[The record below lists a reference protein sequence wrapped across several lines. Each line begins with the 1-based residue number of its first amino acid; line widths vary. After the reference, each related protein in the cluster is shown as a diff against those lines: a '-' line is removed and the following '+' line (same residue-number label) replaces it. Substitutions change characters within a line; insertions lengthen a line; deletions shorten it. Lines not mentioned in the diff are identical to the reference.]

1 MAIKKYER
9 SQKFL
14 NEIGIARGE
23 GRSFAAAE
31 VKKDAN
37 SFDNLVETLSQNE
50 LERLQEEGKEL
61 GLEAAQD
68 TTFVYKTLESGVEVP
83 VLPEVPDYLGKSGRA
98 EYQKQIY
105 KLYEFQG
112 KKDISAKIKEFAV
125 RAKIDGR
132 TPEEFRNQSID
143 YLDNIFE
150 AYEPK
155 FKTIMQIHAGAEL
168 NRFEYDVINSYER
181 KRATDNNNTFTDAS
195 FSNYNQ
201 QSHNII
207 MTGASDP
214 NLIKEYEEA
223 VDEFM
228 VSTADVKTK
237 TKAKYNLY
245 LESLTFIRNK
255 YPEELINDDRNRR
268 INKAQKIK
276 TLMQNIENGI
286 TQPGSTFFSKEEKRK
301 YFSDPSVNKRIIDV
315 LKNRKKYINAETNAV
330 INNENLQTYFT
341 DFRLNKDDESW
352 SYNMSKLSN
361 QKLDTLFRDREMS
374 EQIFQEYSRLRKEDP
389 FIGTYEEYTL
399 RAFGRLPAE
408 ANDLVRN
415 ALNNNVISKRAL
427 ESILNIKQYFDERG
441 TNTKLR
447 GLDLKDVR
455 KIFRINAAYEMSFD
469 ETGNFNFDKFTQMHN
484 DIKSK
489 ESIMNLSKRIGYID
503 DQTFEQS
510 NQYLASLADTV
521 VKDSNLASFPDTL
534 VLDIQGFLGNQ
545 IMIKDLVLQE
555 NITKREDL
563 IKLAKQAM
571 PYFLDNATGDESR
584 IQLSKFSRTMIPIT
598 GDGENHAVA
607 MPIDR
612 VYSIKRSDFENY
624 DLTGTPYENY
634 FDGDFDGENSDYIK
648 KYIENKV
655 RGNNG
660 NVYMTGTGNTERVTG
675 TLGKDYFAIPMYVY
689 NTDEN
694 IMLYQISVIDDSSD
708 DFTVDRYVEVND
720 NNRSA
725 ILISGEELLELKRQE
740 IQRIKKELENAD

>member
-1 MAIKKYER
+1 
-9 SQKFL
+9 
-14 NEIGIARGE
+14 
-23 GRSFAAAE
+23 
-31 VKKDAN
+31 
-37 SFDNLVETLSQNE
+37 
-50 LERLQEEGKEL
+50 
-61 GLEAAQD
+61 
-68 TTFVYKTLESGVEVP
+68 
-83 VLPEVPDYLGKSGRA
+83 
-98 EYQKQIY
+98 
-105 KLYEFQG
+105 
-112 KKDISAKIKEFAV
+112 
-125 RAKIDGR
+125 
-132 TPEEFRNQSID
+132 
-143 YLDNIFE
+143 
-150 AYEPK
+150 
-155 FKTIMQIHAGAEL
+155 MQIHAGAEL

-286 TQPGSTFFSKEEKRK
+286 TQPGSTFFSKEEKIK

-315 LKNRKKYINAETNAV
+315 LRNRKKYISTETSAV
-330 INNENLQTYFT
+330 INNANLQTYFT

-612 VYSIKRSDFENY
+612 VYSVKRSDFENY

>member
-31 VKKDAN
+31 VKQDAN

-50 LERLQEEGKEL
+50 LTRLQEQGKKL

-68 TTFVYKTLESGVEVP
+68 TTFVYKTLESGVEIP
-83 VLPEVPDYLGKSGRA
+83 VLPKVPDYLGKTGQDTF
-98 EYQKQIY
+98 EKQIY

-155 FKTIMQIHAGAEL
+155 FKTVMQIHAGAEL
-168 NRFEYDVINSYER
+168 NRFEYDVINSYEK
-181 KRATDNNNTFTDAS
+181 KRAIDNTNSLNDIE
-195 FSNYNQ
+195 FSNYNE
-201 QSHNII
+201 QSRNII
-207 MTGASDP
+207 MTGASDS
-214 NLIKEYEEA
+214 NLSKEYKEA
-223 VDEFM
+223 VMNLSPKIREAKLKDI
-228 VSTADVKTK
+228 AD
-237 TKAKYNLY
+237 YDLY
-245 LESLTFIRNK
+245 LESLTFIRNRF
-255 YPEELINDDRNRR
+255 PEELINDDKNRN

-276 TLMQNIENGI
+276 ALMQAIENGI
-286 TQPGSTFFSKEEKRK
+286 IQPGDTFFSKEEKRK
-301 YFSDPSVNKRIIDV
+301 FFSDPSVNKRILNV
-315 LKNRKKYINAETNAV
+315 LKNRKKYISAETSAV
-330 INNENLQTYFT
+330 INNQNLQTYMT

-352 SYNMSKLSN
+352 SYNMSKLSD
-361 QKLDTLFRDREMS
+361 QKLDTLFRDKSTS
-374 EQIFQEYSRLRKEDP
+374 EEIFNEYSRLRKDDP

-399 RAFGRLPAE
+399 RAFGRLPTE

-415 ALNNNVISKRAL
+415 ALNNNVISERSL

-447 GLDLKDVR
+447 GLNLRDVR

-469 ETGNFNFDKFTQMHN
+469 ETGKFNFEKFTQMHN

-489 ESIMNLSKRIGYID
+489 ESIMNLAKRVGYID
-503 DQTFEQS
+503 DQTYES
-510 NQYLASLADTV
+510 GNQYVASLANAA

-534 VLDIQGFLGNQ
+534 VLDIQGFLSNQ
-545 IMIKDLVLQE
+545 IMIKDLVLKD
-555 NITKREDL
+555 NTTKRADL

-584 IQLSKFSRTMIPIT
+584 IQLSNFSRAMIPIT
-598 GDGENHAVA
+598 GDGQNHAVA

-612 VYSIKRSDFENY
+612 VYSIKRSDLEAY

-634 FDGDFDGENSDYIK
+634 FNQGFDGENSNYIK

-660 NVYMTGTGNTERVTG
+660 SVYMTGTGNTERVTG

-694 IMLYQISVIDDSSD
+694 IMLYQISVFDDSSD
-708 DFTVDRYVEVND
+708 EFTVDRYVEVND
-720 NNRSA
+720 NNGSE
-725 ILISGEELLELKRQE
+725 IVITGEELLDIKRQE
-740 IQRIKKELENAD
+740 IQRIKEELENAD

>member
-83 VLPEVPDYLGKSGRA
+83 VLPEVPDYLGRSGRA

-286 TQPGSTFFSKEEKRK
+286 TQPGSTFFSKEEKIK

-315 LKNRKKYINAETNAV
+315 LRNRKKYISTETSAV
-330 INNENLQTYFT
+330 INNANLQTYFT

-555 NITKREDL
+555 NITKRKDL

-612 VYSIKRSDFENY
+612 VYSVKRSDFENY

>member
-286 TQPGSTFFSKEEKRK
+286 TQPGSTFFSKEEKLK

-374 EQIFQEYSRLRKEDP
+374 EQIFQEYSRLRKDDP

>member
-286 TQPGSTFFSKEEKRK
+286 TQPGSTFFSKEEKIK

-315 LKNRKKYINAETNAV
+315 LRNRKKYISTETSAV
-330 INNENLQTYFT
+330 INNANLQTYFT

>member
-181 KRATDNNNTFTDAS
+181 KRAVDNNNTFTDAS

-286 TQPGSTFFSKEEKRK
+286 TQPGSTFFSKEEKIK

-315 LKNRKKYINAETNAV
+315 LRNRKKYISTETSAV
-330 INNENLQTYFT
+330 INNANLQTYFT

>member
-181 KRATDNNNTFTDAS
+181 KRAVDNNNTFTDAS
-195 FSNYNQ
+195 FSNYNEQ
-201 QSHNII
+201 THNII
-207 MTGASDP
+207 MTGAADS

-286 TQPGSTFFSKEEKRK
+286 TQPGSTFFSKEEKIK

-315 LKNRKKYINAETNAV
+315 LRNRKKYISTETSAV
-330 INNENLQTYFT
+330 INNANLQTYFT

-408 ANDLVRN
+408 SNDLVRN

>member
-181 KRATDNNNTFTDAS
+181 KRAVDNNNTFTDAS

-408 ANDLVRN
+408 SNDLVRN